1 MNSKKPYS
9 SPRMF
14 EYPPDQVPQTVVQ
27 LFRDNSL
34 SSATPTENTKH
45 IAPMDSN
52 QGVAMLPPFDILK
65 MESSGPRW
73 MEAAVDLERA
83 KARVKV
89 LAASSPG
96 EYIIFNQETSE
107 RISIKSET
115 RRIVF
120 QIGYDEKGLNARA
133 ELLRR
138 FGHEVIS
145 VTHNEAA
152 KVALSSF
159 RDVDVF
165 IVGHTAP
172 EQTRKEMVA
181 WLKANY
187 PKVKIV
193 ALNPS
198 KDQLLGADC
207 NVALNDH
214 DEWLSLLAAAAS

>member
-1 MNSKKPYS
+1 M
-9 SPRMF
+9 
-14 EYPPDQVPQTVVQ
+14 
-27 LFRDNSL
+27 
-34 SSATPTENTKH
+34 
-45 IAPMDSN
+45 I
-52 QGVAMLPPFDILK
+52 PPFDIFKVEGGDL
-65 MESSGPRW
+65 RW
-73 MEAAVDLERA
+73 MEAAPDLERA
-83 KARVKV
+83 KSRVKV
-89 LAASSPG
+89 LSASSPG
-96 EYIIFNQETSE
+96 EFIIHNQNTGEK
-107 RISIKSET
+107 ISIKST
-115 RRIVF
+115 IKRIIF

-152 KVALSSF
+152 KVALGSY

-172 EQTRKEMVA
+172 EQTRKDMVD

-198 KDQLLGADC
+198 RDQLVGADY
-207 NVALNDH
+207 NVVLNDH
-214 DEWLSLLAAAAS
+214 EEWLSLLAAASG

>member
-1 MNSKKPYS
+1 
-9 SPRMF
+9 
-14 EYPPDQVPQTVVQ
+14 
-27 LFRDNSL
+27 
-34 SSATPTENTKH
+34 
-45 IAPMDSN
+45 
-52 QGVAMLPPFDILK
+52 MLPPFDILK
-65 MESSGPRW
+65 VEHGGVRW
-73 MEAAVDLERA
+73 MESAEDLQRA
-83 KARVKV
+83 KARVKL

-96 EYIIFNQETSE
+96 EYIIFHHKSGE
-107 RISIKSET
+107 RISIKPPT

-120 QIGYDEKGLNARA
+120 QIGYDEKGSNARA

-152 KVALSSF
+152 KVALGSY

-198 KDQLLGADC
+198 RDQLLGADY
-207 NVALNDH
+207 NVVLNEH
-214 DEWLSLLAAAAS
+214 DEWLSLLAAAAAS

>member
-1 MNSKKPYS
+1 M
-9 SPRMF
+9 
-14 EYPPDQVPQTVVQ
+14 
-27 LFRDNSL
+27 
-34 SSATPTENTKH
+34 
-45 IAPMDSN
+45 I
-52 QGVAMLPPFDILK
+52 PPFDIFK
-65 MESSGPRW
+65 VESSGLRW
-73 MEAAVDLERA
+73 MEAAAELERA
-83 KARVKV
+83 RARVKV

-96 EYIIFNQETSE
+96 EYMIANQETGE
-107 RISIKSET
+107 RIFIKAQT
-115 RRIVF
+115 KRILF

-152 KVALSSF
+152 KVALSSY
-159 RDVDVF
+159 RDVDLF

-198 KDQLLGADC
+198 RNQLTGADY
-207 NVALNDH
+207 NVVLDDH

>member
-1 MNSKKPYS
+1 MI
-9 SPRMF
+9 PRF
-14 EYPPDQVPQTVVQ
+14 NIFKV
-27 LFRDNSL
+27 
-34 SSATPTENTKH
+34 EN
-45 IAPMDSN
+45 
-52 QGVAMLPPFDILK
+52 
-65 MESSGPRW
+65 EGPRW
-73 MEAAVDLERA
+73 MEAAADMARA
-83 KARVKV
+83 QARVKL
-89 LAASSPG
+89 LATSAPG
-96 EYIIFNQETSE
+96 EYIIANQKTGEK
-107 RISIKSET
+107 ISIRPKT
-115 RRIVF
+115 KRILF

-152 KVALSSF
+152 KVALGSY

-172 EQTRKEMVA
+172 EQTRKDMVD

-198 KDQLLGADC
+198 REQLVGADY
-207 NVALNDH
+207 NVVLNDH
-214 DEWLSLLAAAAS
+214 EEWLSLLAAAAG

>member
-1 MNSKKPYS
+1 MSSRHKPGQRGLINM
-9 SPRMF
+9 P
-14 EYPPDQVPQTVVQ
+14 YP
-27 LFRDNSL
+27 
-34 SSATPTENTKH
+34 
-45 IAPMDSN
+45 
-52 QGVAMLPPFDILK
+52 AMIPPFDIFK
-65 MESSGPRW
+65 VESSGLRW
-73 MEAAVDLERA
+73 MESVADLERA
-83 KARVKV
+83 RARVKV

-96 EYIIFNQETSE
+96 EYIILNQKTGEK
-107 RISIKSET
+107 ISIKPPAK
-115 RRIVF
+115 RILF

-159 RDVDVF
+159 RDVDLFV
-165 IVGHTAP
+165 IDYRAP
-172 EQTRKEMVA
+172 EQTRREMVA

-198 KDQLLGADC
+198 KDQLLGADY
-207 NVALNDH
+207 NVVLNDP

>member
-1 MNSKKPYS
+1 MAAVVL
-9 SPRMF
+9 
-14 EYPPDQVPQTVVQ
+14 YPGNWG
-27 LFRDNSL
+27 RR
-34 SSATPTENTKH
+34 
-45 IAPMDSN
+45 
-52 QGVAMLPPFDILK
+52 AMLPPFDIFRV
-65 MESSGPRW
+65 ESAGLRW
-73 MEAAVDLERA
+73 MEVAADLERA
-83 KARVKV
+83 KARVKL

-96 EYIIFNQETSE
+96 EYVILNQNTGEKILVKSPAK
-107 RISIKSET
+107 RIL
-115 RRIVF
+115 F

-152 KVALSSF
+152 KVALSSYQ
-159 RDVDVF
+159 DVDVF

-181 WLKANY
+181 WLKTNY

-198 KDQLLGADC
+198 KDQLVGADY
-207 NVALNDH
+207 NVVLNDH
-214 DEWLSLLAAAAS
+214 EEWLSLLTATAS